1 MSRKSKI
8 DPVEKVKIVER
19 YLNGKI
25 GIIQAGMELGG
36 GVMGE
41 YYKSLTRTV
50 QRMHSPDLCPFT
62 IDSSLSLF
70 SNRPAGCFRIGWYIF
85 QDPALIRNK
94 DALLFPESQYP

>member
-36 GVMGE
+36 SYG
-41 YYKSLTRTV
+41 
-50 QRMHSPDLCPFT
+50 
-62 IDSSLSLF
+62 
-70 SNRPAGCFRIGWYIF
+70 RI
-85 QDPALIRNK
+85 L
-94 DALLFPESQYP
+94 